1 MPLVALLLSA
11 GCIAI
16 YAPKAERLSGYEHQQ
31 AAGFMDIR
39 QDIQPRLADEL
50 AGAIGAKISGNSV
63 GSNNKVASD
72 NKADLP
78 VPRGTKK

>member
-1 MPLVALLLSA
+1 MLVLLLSS
-11 GCIAI
+11 GCVAV
-16 YAPKAERLSGYEHQQ
+16 YAPKAERLSVYEHQQ

-39 QDIQPRLADEL
+39 QDIQPRVADKM
-50 AGAIGAKISGNSV
+50 AGVVGAEFSGNSV